1 MLACDFLTHVR
12 ASRTISNEQYA
23 QLERLI
29 FGAGTPTAEH
39 LQMLRI
45 ISGYLKRPDPRWTDL
60 MRRAVE
66 AAAAQHEPE
75 LAKVA

>member
-1 MLACDFLTHVR
+1 MLTCDFLTHVR

-29 FGAGTPTAEH
+29 FGPDAPTIEH
-39 LQMLRI
+39 LEMLRI

-60 MRRAVE
+60 LQRAAE
-66 AAAAQHEPE
+66 AAAPQHEPE